1 MSEAVID
8 NLEHISP
15 NEMLGPQGLENTS
28 KLLGS
33 LATDSS
39 ILLTEGSASEVAAYL
54 EEVIY
59 PVLST
64 VSHDQNKESKS
75 PRSTEFIDK
84 TIDDRF
90 DELFDFTLG
99 ATLEEIAVRNG
110 KTRQATSVKHRI
122 NGTLRLI
129 KMGSA
134 QAGTTELMRKFEE
147 HNPNARLAQ
156 RAKVARTSGRQ
167 IVQKTTDGAPAGP
180 AKIDGRATGK
190 DSIGL
195 YLDEIAKRPLL
206 EADQE
211 VDLSKRIEAGLY
223 AQQLLQRGGKRLSKQ
238 RRKELEWLVTDY
250 QEAKNIYL
258 ESNLRL
264 VVSIA
269 RKYARLDGLPLLDL
283 IQEGNTG
290 LIRAVEKFDY
300 TKGYKFSTYATWW
313 VRQAITRGIAQ
324 QSRVVNLP
332 VHVVEEINQVG
343 GARRSLERQ
352 LGREP
357 ESEEIAAE
365 LGIDVERVENLI
377 KWGREHIS
385 LDTPIGD
392 DDSATLGDLIE
403 QQEVMS
409 PDASV
414 IVRESHERLLE
425 LIGHLDDRSAD
436 ILKQRYGLADG
447 RILKLAD
454 IGVIHG
460 LSAERV
466 RQVER
471 EALKKLRRIADPDLK
486 A

>member
-1 MSEAVID
+1 M
-8 NLEHISP
+8 
-15 NEMLGPQGLENTS
+15 
-28 KLLGS
+28 
-33 LATDSS
+33 
-39 ILLTEGSASEVAAYL
+39 
-54 EEVIY
+54 
-59 PVLST
+59 
-64 VSHDQNKESKS
+64 
-75 PRSTEFIDK
+75 
-84 TIDDRF
+84 
-90 DELFDFTLG
+90 
-99 ATLEEIAVRNG
+99 
-110 KTRQATSVKHRI
+110 
-122 NGTLRLI
+122 
-129 KMGSA
+129 
-134 QAGTTELMRKFEE
+134 
-147 HNPNARLAQ
+147 
-156 RAKVARTSGRQ
+156 
-167 IVQKTTDGAPAGP
+167 
-180 AKIDGRATGK
+180 
-190 DSIGL
+190 
-195 YLDEIAKRPLL
+195 
-206 EADQE
+206 
-211 VDLSKRIEAGLY
+211 
-223 AQQLLQRGGKRLSKQ
+223 
-238 RRKELEWLVTDY
+238 
-250 QEAKNIYL
+250 
-258 ESNLRL
+258 
-264 VVSIA
+264 
-269 RKYARLDGLPLLDL
+269 
-283 IQEGNTG
+283 
-290 LIRAVEKFDY
+290 IRAVEKFDY